1 MTDSSEKLVV
11 IVPCFNEERNVEG
24 TAASIL
30 EVAPTLP
37 LEVDV
42 LWIDDGSTDRTGA
55 EIDRLCAKHGW
66 RAVHNERNLGVGRSL
81 LQVYATIPDGT
92 WVTIV
97 PGDNEVDFAS
107 IAGFVELRDRYDVI
121 LGYLKNPVIR
131 PFRRRIFSAGYVRL
145 VRMLYGLP
153 YRYLNGMKLFRVDA
167 FKGIEVHAAGHA
179 FNSELIAKA
188 ILRNPN
194 LRIGEAP
201 YVGTGR
207 ATGESKAVRPRAVL
221 QAVLEVRKGLRLVSD
236 YRQEII
242 RARKPD

>member
-1 MTDSSEKLVV
+1 MADAPETLLV
-11 IVPCFNEERNVEG
+11 IVPCFNEEHNVRH
-24 TAASIL
+24 AADAIL
-30 EVAPTLP
+30 EVAPELP
-37 LEVDV
+37 LEVEV
-42 LWIDDGSTDRTGA
+42 LFIDDGSTDGTRA
-55 EIDRLCAKHGW
+55 EIDRLCAEHGFE
-66 RAVHNERNLGVGRSL
+66 AIYNERNRGVGRSL
-81 LQVYATIPDGT
+81 LDAYETIDDGT

-97 PGDNEVDFAS
+97 PGDNEVDVYS
-107 IAGFVELRDRYDVI
+107 IKNFVALRDDYDVI

-153 YRYLNGMKLFRVDA
+153 YKYLNGMKLFRVEA
-167 FKGIEVHAAGHA
+167 FKGIEVHASGHA

-207 ATGESKAVRPRAVL
+207 ATGESKAIRPRAVL
-221 QAVLEVRKGLRLVSD
+221 QAVLEVRKGLKLVAD
-236 YRQEII
+236 YRAETI
-242 RARKPD
+242 RKRKP